1 MQKDLQSIFGQ
12 VTGLDDKSIQ
22 FLTQALSK
30 NNLPGF
36 DYLEFKQSLSALA
49 ALNMDEVT
57 AFKSAFA
64 TAATVGLTKDKL
76 LKTARHY
83 KNVLDQEK
91 KQFDEALQ
99 KQMNQRVASK
109 RSEVEKL
116 KQQIVDY
123 QAKIKDLQD
132 KIAKAQSTIDHADE
146 NIQAALEKIE
156 TTQKNFEYTYQSIQN
171 QIDQDI
177 QSIEQHL

>member
-123 QAKIKDLQD
+123 QAKIK
-132 KIAKAQSTIDHADE
+132 
-146 NIQAALEKIE
+146 
-156 TTQKNFEYTYQSIQN
+156 
-171 QIDQDI
+171 
-177 QSIEQHL
+177 

>member
-1 MQKDLQSIFGQ
+1 
-12 VTGLDDKSIQ
+12 
-22 FLTQALSK
+22 
-30 NNLPGF
+30 
-36 DYLEFKQSLSALA
+36 
-49 ALNMDEVT
+49 MDEVT

>member
-116 KQQIVDY
+116 KQQIVDN